1 MDVDHMSSL
10 RVDKDNSRERWV
22 ALNRAN
28 GARMSAMEHLVP
40 EEMYS
45 TDDNPAHGISAVKAL
60 QLAAAEGQKIWSI
73 TQSNLSQAMAALNL
87 SSSVEAD
94 IRNAVRTGK
103 EVTAHE
109 DTINFH
115 GRPSAGYMVIDPST
129 GAGGY
134 LIAGGENGGFLSVIV
149 AALLGFLGG
158 ITMSGQAGQPMFSER
173 LKTLAKQA
181 KYVSILGVISLF
193 AEVLGTLGDDS
204 LSASSKLGRLS
215 TAVFAYASTALV
227 TMGAFTLLGGPVAA
241 AIVGL
246 LFASMITGLLINF
259 NDRYFSM
266 NISRNFRGYV

>member
-1 MDVDHMSSL
+1 
-10 RVDKDNSRERWV
+10 
-22 ALNRAN
+22 
-28 GARMSAMEHLVP
+28 
-40 EEMYS
+40 
-45 TDDNPAHGISAVKAL
+45 
-60 QLAAAEGQKIWSI
+60 
-73 TQSNLSQAMAALNL
+73 
-87 SSSVEAD
+87 
-94 IRNAVRTGK
+94 
-103 EVTAHE
+103 
-109 DTINFH
+109 
-115 GRPSAGYMVIDPST
+115 MVLDPST

>member
-60 QLAAAEGQKIWSI
+60 QLAAAEGQKIWTI

-266 NISRNFRGYV
+266 NISRNF